1 MDKSIETP
9 FFKAFEFGEV
19 VHNCIDYIRVKYDL
33 GYMPRG
39 NNKTELNEKW
49 QNYYDVVLPK
59 LILEATEAF
68 DDGVLIYTESP
79 LIDEI
84 ERNLN
89 ECQTDKQK
97 ERYIFS
103 LLKPFSEISSI
114 YCPTATV
121 NRRKKNIQ
129 DCESD
134 RKHWEAL
141 PPDKI
146 LFDTAGNQS
155 GTPKEQIE
163 ACNSFI
169 DRYKKDI
176 DRAYYI
182 NSQFCK
188 ITGQQV
194 NEIGSVEHCLE
205 QFVRVQVMFANR
217 LDALLLIY
225 GIDLMRLQKE
235 SGIYLKQYRCIT
247 DVDFYI
253 GSLEL
258 SQKYIDELPRLESGN
273 STNKNAINTNHSS
286 MNYKQIVLNA
296 YTEHR
301 EQKTSYQSYFKRE
314 AQIAKRDNFVEF
326 SDYFDGCQN
335 VLESYKNEIIRKY
348 KKRLTEDDW
357 VVSSVKSGSG
367 INFDGEIVTDLM
379 DERIQDSLRRIADDK
394 EFVQNRGYM
403 NNYDYPCYL
412 NETGEITNDIW
423 ERSNDRKF
431 FWQDIVQIEQGVNY
445 AREELELND
454 SISTTSIPLQ
464 NNSRSVPSNN
474 LSIDSQAISN
484 KNDIDID
491 KFAANLE
498 TCISIARSW
507 DIEFIK
513 NNISA
518 DNQYSLFTYQIN
530 KHTEYF
536 YSFKK
541 ALRVEFD
548 NPINGKGFEIDIKN
562 KFYPMID
569 FYNEWYSQH
578 KEETSIFEPQ
588 NFYRWIFEWTKDTVN
603 EIIKYFGDV
612 TPFITDTKSEN
623 HKNELNSETFVE
635 EKGIHS
641 FNFNKSLI
649 SNIYEQCNNDIFICS
664 ESDFV
669 KCIQTANFSLL
680 KIKTKSKVK
689 LLIYYMS
696 KQMGSIWYKESAKSL
711 GYNKSDCSGANVT
724 DTKWIKLLKRI
735 IPQ

>member
-273 STNKNAINTNHSS
+273 STNKNATNTNHSS

-314 AQIAKRDNFVEF
+314 AQIAKRDYFVEF
-326 SDYFDGCQN
+326 SDYFDGCQY
-335 VLESYKNEIIRKY
+335 VLMSYKKEITNQY
-348 KKRLTEDDW
+348 NNRLTEYDW
-357 VVSSVKSGSG
+357 VVTSVKSGQG
-367 INFDGEIVTDLM
+367 MKIENEVVTDES
-379 DERIQDSLRRIADDK
+379 DKRIQDHLEYIAKDK
-394 EFVQNRGYM
+394 EFVQNRGYT

-423 ERSNDRKF
+423 ERSNDRKI
-431 FWQDIVQIEQGVNY
+431 FWQDIVQIEQGVIQ
-445 AREELELND
+445 AKEELLVH
-454 SISTTSIPLQ
+454 
-464 NNSRSVPSNN
+464 NS
-474 LSIDSQAISN
+474 
-484 KNDIDID
+484 
-491 KFAANLE
+491 ANLQPK
-498 TCISIARSW
+498 SLQG
-507 DIEFIK
+507 
-513 NNISA
+513 NNISEPLSEFEGFLLTKDQTIISRIVEIISNDIKTSKSKNLTVA
-518 DNQYSLFTYQIN
+518 LFTVALQKKSYLSTVLN
-530 KHTEYF
+530 KTQYH
-536 YSFKK
+536 K
-541 ALRVEFD
+541 ALVGLFGENVGTRA
-548 NPINGKGFEIDIKN
+548 
-562 KFYPMID
+562 KF
-569 FYNEWYSQH
+569 NE
-578 KEETSIFEPQ
+578 KF
-588 NFYRWIFEWTKDTVN
+588 N
-603 EIIKYFGDV
+603 EIMQELYEKNLDEYIKRL
-612 TPFITDTKSEN
+612 P
-623 HKNELNSETFVE
+623 
-635 EKGIHS
+635 
-641 FNFNKSLI
+641 
-649 SNIYEQCNNDIFICS
+649 
-664 ESDFV
+664 
-669 KCIQTANFSLL
+669 
-680 KIKTKSKVK
+680 
-689 LLIYYMS
+689 
-696 KQMGSIWYKESAKSL
+696 
-711 GYNKSDCSGANVT
+711 
-724 DTKWIKLLKRI
+724 
-735 IPQ
+735 

>member
-19 VHNCIDYIRVKYDL
+19 VHNCIDYIREKYDL

-49 QNYYDVVLPK
+49 QNHYDVVLPK

-79 LIDEI
+79 LFDEI

-121 NRRKKNIQ
+121 NRRKKDIQ

-163 ACNSFI
+163 ACDSFI

-194 NEIGSVEHCLE
+194 NEKGSVEHCLE

-273 STNKNAINTNHSS
+273 STNNNAINTNHSS

-314 AQIAKRDNFVEF
+314 AQIAKRDYFVEF

-394 EFVQNRGYM
+394 EYVQNKGYI
-403 NNYDYPCYL
+403 NSLDYECNL
-412 NETGEITNDIW
+412 TETGEITNSVWDH
-423 ERSNDRKF
+423 SNVRGLY
-431 FWQDIVQIEQGVNY
+431 WQDIIKIEQGVND
-445 AREELELND
+445 AKEEL
-454 SISTTSIPLQ
+454 
-464 NNSRSVPSNN
+464 
-474 LSIDSQAISN
+474 
-484 KNDIDID
+484 
-491 KFAANLE
+491 LE
-498 TCISIARSW
+498 
-507 DIEFIK
+507 
-513 NNISA
+513 
-518 DNQYSLFTYQIN
+518 
-530 KHTEYF
+530 
-536 YSFKK
+536 
-541 ALRVEFD
+541 
-548 NPINGKGFEIDIKN
+548 
-562 KFYPMID
+562 
-569 FYNEWYSQH
+569 
-578 KEETSIFEPQ
+578 Q
-588 NFYRWIFEWTKDTVN
+588 NFPKSQTKSLENNTILDPLNEFAGFLLINNQTIISSIV
-603 EIIKYFGDV
+603 EIIKSDLKNS
-612 TPFITDTKSEN
+612 KS
-623 HKNELNSETFVE
+623 KNLSTALFTVALQK
-635 EKGIHS
+635 KGYLASTI
-641 FNFNKSLI
+641 N
-649 SNIYEQCNNDIFICS
+649 
-664 ESDFV
+664 
-669 KCIQTANFSLL
+669 
-680 KIKTKSKVK
+680 KTKYHNAFVGLFGKEAGTRAKFTEKVGEIAQDQYEGK
-689 LLIYYMS
+689 LTEYINRL
-696 KQMGSIWYKESAKSL
+696 
-711 GYNKSDCSGANVT
+711 
-724 DTKWIKLLKRI
+724 
-735 IPQ
+735 P

>member
-19 VHNCIDYIRVKYDL
+19 VHKCIDYIRVKYDL

-121 NRRKKNIQ
+121 NRRKKDIQ

-194 NEIGSVEHCLE
+194 NEKGSVEHCLE

-314 AQIAKRDNFVEF
+314 AQIAKRDYFVEL
-326 SDYFDGCQN
+326 SDYFDGCQY
-335 VLESYKNEIIRKY
+335 VLMSYKKEITNQY
-348 KKRLTEDDW
+348 NNRLTEYDW
-357 VVSSVKSGSG
+357 VVTSVKSGQG
-367 INFDGEIVTDLM
+367 MKIENEVVTDES
-379 DERIQDSLRRIADDK
+379 DKRIQDHLEYIANDK
-394 EFVQNRGYM
+394 EFVQNRGYT

-423 ERSNDRKF
+423 ERSNDRKI
-431 FWQDIVQIEQGVNY
+431 FWQDIVQIEQGVIQ
-445 AREELELND
+445 AKEELLVHNSANLQPKSLQD
-454 SISTTSIPLQ
+454 NIISEPLSEFEGFLLTKDQ
-464 NNSRSVPSNN
+464 TIISRIVE
-474 LSIDSQAISN
+474 IISN
-484 KNDIDID
+484 DIKTSKSKNLTV
-491 KFAANLE
+491 A
-498 TCISIARSW
+498 
-507 DIEFIK
+507 
-513 NNISA
+513 
-518 DNQYSLFTYQIN
+518 LFTVALQKKSYLSTVLN
-530 KHTEYF
+530 KTQYH
-536 YSFKK
+536 K
-541 ALRVEFD
+541 ALVGLFGENVGTRA
-548 NPINGKGFEIDIKN
+548 
-562 KFYPMID
+562 KF
-569 FYNEWYSQH
+569 NE
-578 KEETSIFEPQ
+578 KF
-588 NFYRWIFEWTKDTVN
+588 N
-603 EIIKYFGDV
+603 EIMQELYEKNLDEYIKRL
-612 TPFITDTKSEN
+612 P
-623 HKNELNSETFVE
+623 
-635 EKGIHS
+635 
-641 FNFNKSLI
+641 
-649 SNIYEQCNNDIFICS
+649 
-664 ESDFV
+664 
-669 KCIQTANFSLL
+669 
-680 KIKTKSKVK
+680 
-689 LLIYYMS
+689 
-696 KQMGSIWYKESAKSL
+696 
-711 GYNKSDCSGANVT
+711 
-724 DTKWIKLLKRI
+724 
-735 IPQ
+735 